1 MIAWQRVHVFVHKE
15 SFHASWVELCRIP
28 ILMPN
33 QQISFGFSV
42 VLQALQSQV

>member
-1 MIAWQRVHVFVHKE
+1 MIAWQRVYVFVHKE

-33 QQISFGFSV
+33 QRISFGFSV
-42 VLQALQSQV
+42 VLQALQLGI